1 MYLFVYLFILSL
13 FCLFFHWHFR
23 GAPYCICLWIWLRN
37 YDKESANVTTEVQ
50 YISTLWR
57 RGRVI
62 PFVIY
67 LFLNSTLPIPD
78 TKGISSSLAILANC
92 LEQMSLSEYIPLAQ
106 MYGLRA
112 THPLLQAYYCS
123 YESAL
128 RSQYTALFYA
138 RHKVSQ
144 VMRTVLLL
152 I

>member
-1 MYLFVYLFILSL
+1 MNLFVYYLSYHC
-13 FCLFFHWHFR
+13 FGLFFPLACW
-23 GAPYCICLWIWLRN
+23 GLRVAFVFG
-37 YDKESANVTTEVQ
+37 YDWRTKIGSANVATEVR
-50 YISTLWR
+50 YISTSWR
-57 RGRVI
+57 RARVI
-62 PFVIY
+62 SFVIY

-92 LEQMSLSEYIPLAQ
+92 LEQMSLNEYIALAQ
-106 MYGLRA
+106 MYGLTA

-128 RSQYTALFYA
+128 RSQYTPLFYA

-144 VMRTVLLL
+144 ELHKVLFL